1 MPAVEIIR
9 TVGEMKERAR
19 ALRSGGSVTGLVPTM
34 GYLHEGHLTL
44 VRMALELAD
53 SVVVS
58 VFVNPTQ
65 FGPSEDLDRYPRDLE
80 RDVALLEDA
89 GADIVFAP
97 EASDVYPQGYATVVH
112 VQRLGEKLCGAF
124 RPGHFDGVC
133 TVVAKLFETVR
144 PNLSVFGQKDGQQV
158 AIIERMVEDLGM
170 DVQIV
175 RGPTV
180 REPDGLAMSSR
191 NAYLSS
197 QERAE
202 APVLLAALKHA
213 RSLYDSGETDAAK
226 VLREVRTMIEAKPHA
241 EVQYVSAV
249 DWKSLD
255 DVAELRAGTML
266 TLAVLFGKTRLIDNL
281 VLGEAGEE
289 G

>member
-1 MPAVEIIR
+1 MEIIR
-9 TVGEMKERAR
+9 TVAEMKRLAR
-19 ALRSGGSVTGLVPTM
+19 ELRSGGAVVGFVPTM

-44 VRMALELAD
+44 VRMACELAD

-58 VFVNPTQ
+58 IFVNPTQ
-65 FGPSEDLDRYPRDLE
+65 FGPSEDLDTYPRDLD
-80 RDVALLEDA
+80 RDVALLEEA
-89 GADIVFAP
+89 GADIVFVP
-97 EASDVYPQGYATVVH
+97 EAADVYPRGYATVVH

-133 TVVAKLFETVR
+133 TIVAKLFEIVR

-158 AIIERMVEDLGM
+158 AVIERMVEDLGL

-175 RGPTV
+175 RGPIV

-191 NAYLSS
+191 NSYLSEA
-197 QERAE
+197 ERSE
-202 APVLLAALKHA
+202 APVLHEALGHA
-213 RSLYDSGETDAAK
+213 RALFDGGETDAEK
-226 VLREVRTMIEAKPHA
+226 VLGEVRALIESKQHA
-241 EVQYVSAV
+241 EVQYISAV

-255 DVAELRAGTML
+255 DVRELRAGTML
-266 TLAVLFGKTRLIDNL
+266 ALAVFFGRTRLIDNL
-281 VLGEAGEE
+281 VLGDVGGE

>member
-1 MPAVEIIR
+1 VEIIR

-19 ALRSGGSVTGLVPTM
+19 ALRSDGGVIGFVPTM

-44 VRMALELAD
+44 VRTARELAD

-58 VFVNPTQ
+58 IFVNPTQ
-65 FGPSEDLDRYPRDLE
+65 FGPSEDLATYPRDLE

-97 EASDVYPQGYATVVH
+97 EAPDVYPRGFATVVH
-112 VQRLGEKLCGAF
+112 VQRLGETLCGAF

-133 TVVAKLFETVR
+133 TVVAKLFEIIR
-144 PNLSVFGQKDGQQV
+144 PDLSVFGQKDGQQA

-170 DVQIV
+170 DVQVI

-180 REPDGLAMSSR
+180 REPDGLALSSR
-191 NAYLSS
+191 NAYLSNE
-197 QERAE
+197 ERAE
-202 APVLLAALKHA
+202 APVLHAALEHG

-226 VLREVRTMIEAKPHA
+226 VLEEVRAMIEAKPHA

-266 TLAVLFGKTRLIDNL
+266 VLAVFFGKTRLIDNL
-281 VLGEAGEE
+281 VLGEVGGE

>member
-1 MPAVEIIR
+1 MEIIR

-19 ALRSGGSVTGLVPTM
+19 ALRASGGVIALVPTM

-44 VRMALELAD
+44 VRTARELAD

-58 VFVNPTQ
+58 IFVNPTQ
-65 FGPSEDLDRYPRDLE
+65 FGPSEDLATYPRDLE

-97 EASDVYPQGYATVVH
+97 EAPDVYPQGFATVVH

-133 TVVAKLFETVR
+133 TVVAKLFEMVR
-144 PNLSVFGQKDGQQV
+144 PDLSVFGQKDGQQA

-170 DVQIV
+170 DVQVI

-180 REPDGLAMSSR
+180 REPDGLALSSR
-191 NAYLSS
+191 NGYLSDE
-197 QERAE
+197 ERSE
-202 APVLLAALKHA
+202 APVLHAALEHA

-226 VLREVRTMIEAKPHA
+226 VLEEVRAMIEAKPHA

-266 TLAVLFGKTRLIDNL
+266 VLAVFFGKTRLIDNL
-281 VLGEAGEE
+281 VLGEVG

>member
-1 MPAVEIIR
+1 MEIIR
-9 TVGEMKERAR
+9 TVREMKERAR
-19 ALRSGGSVTGLVPTM
+19 ALRASGAIIGLVPTM

-44 VRMALELAD
+44 VRTARELAD

-58 VFVNPTQ
+58 IFVNPTQ
-65 FGPSEDLDRYPRDLE
+65 FGPSEDLATYPRDLE

-89 GADIVFAP
+89 GADIVFTP
-97 EASDVYPQGYATVVH
+97 EAPDVYPRGFATVVH

-133 TVVAKLFETVR
+133 TVVAKLFEIVR
-144 PNLSVFGQKDGQQV
+144 PDLSVFGQKDGQQA

-170 DVQIV
+170 DVRIV

-191 NAYLSS
+191 NNYLSDE
-197 QERAE
+197 ERAE
-202 APVLLAALKHA
+202 APVLHAALEHA
-213 RSLYDSGETDAAK
+213 RSLYDAGETDAAK
-226 VLREVRTMIEAKPHA
+226 LLGEVRAMIEAKPHA

-255 DVAELRAGTML
+255 DVAELRPGTML
-266 TLAVLFGKTRLIDNL
+266 VLAIFFGKTRLIDNL
-281 VLGEAGEE
+281 VLREVGGEG
-289 G
+289 